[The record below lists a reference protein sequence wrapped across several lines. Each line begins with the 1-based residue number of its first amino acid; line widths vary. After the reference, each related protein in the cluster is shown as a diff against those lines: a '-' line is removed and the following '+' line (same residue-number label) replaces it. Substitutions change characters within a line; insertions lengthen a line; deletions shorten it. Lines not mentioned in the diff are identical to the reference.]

1 LSNFCKFSIGRAKI
15 PAVSLAFQVV
25 GAPFRDAKI
34 CQKYFWCLKRQD
46 EISSQPAYSEQSRS
60 NCGNSI
66 HESSFLCGLGE
77 VVVLCL
83 HILEHSAERKFEL
96 GAKTMFK
103 SSVLQIQDRGTAEE
117 RLWRAVI
124 TKTLEEWMCG
134 PLSFSRKAEQ
144 FLFDDNKDFK
154 AVCSSAG
161 MDPDRLRKRLKT
173 IRARGIQKENIPF
186 RVRTHKRLSLPQP
199 AGWGQRAF
207 GI

>member
-1 LSNFCKFSIGRAKI
+1 MC
-15 PAVSLAFQVV
+15 
-25 GAPFRDAKI
+25 
-34 CQKYFWCLKRQD
+34 
-46 EISSQPAYSEQSRS
+46 SEQNGANRVK
-60 NCGNSI
+60 
-66 HESSFLCGLGE
+66 SFVNPLFLFGFDGA
-77 VVVLCL
+77 VVLYL
-83 HILEHSAERKFEL
+83 HIPPHSAGQKFEL

-103 SSVLQIQDRGTAEE
+103 SSVLHIQDRGTAEE

-144 FLFDDNKDFK
+144 FLFEDKKDFK

-161 MDPDRLRKRLKT
+161 MDPERLRKRLVT

-186 RVRTHKRLSLPQP
+186 RVRTHKRLSFPQP

-207 GI
+207 GV

>member
-1 LSNFCKFSIGRAKI
+1 MC
-15 PAVSLAFQVV
+15 
-25 GAPFRDAKI
+25 
-34 CQKYFWCLKRQD
+34 
-46 EISSQPAYSEQSRS
+46 SEQNGANRPQGFV
-60 NCGNSI
+60 NPP
-66 HESSFLCGLGE
+66 FLFGFDGA
-77 VVVLCL
+77 VVLYL
-83 HILEHSAERKFEL
+83 HIPPHSAEQKFEL

-103 SSVLQIQDRGTAEE
+103 SSVLHIQDRGTAEE

-124 TKTLEEWMCG
+124 TKSLEEWMCG

-161 MDPDRLRKRLKT
+161 MDPERLRKRLMT

-199 AGWGQRAF
+199 ASWGQRAF
-207 GI
+207 GV